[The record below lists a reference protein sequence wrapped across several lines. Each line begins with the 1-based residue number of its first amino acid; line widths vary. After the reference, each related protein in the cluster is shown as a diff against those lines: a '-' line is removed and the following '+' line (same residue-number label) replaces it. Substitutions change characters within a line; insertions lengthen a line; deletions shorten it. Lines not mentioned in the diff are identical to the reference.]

1 MLDQGGW
8 YDNGDKEKNF
18 KQIVKCI
25 FVSAMGPPG
34 GGRSFVTPR
43 LVRHLSMISLATFD
57 DDTLN
62 RIFGTIL
69 KWFFGNN
76 GFPQD
81 IIKLESK
88 IVNGTLEMYKMAMK
102 ELLPTPTKS
111 HYLFNLRD
119 FAKVIM
125 GICLSDKE
133 KVNTTDVLARLW
145 THEVWRVFAD
155 RLINEEDRGLMLR
168 TLREVMRK
176 SFGLNFDTIFEHLD
190 KVEADGKKDN
200 KVD

>member
-1 MLDQGGW
+1 M
-8 YDNGDKEKNF
+8 
-18 KQIVKCI
+18 
-25 FVSAMGPPG
+25 
-34 GGRSFVTPR
+34 T
-43 LVRHLSMISLATFD
+43 SLTAFD

-69 KWFFGNN
+69 RWFFSNN
-76 GFPQD
+76 GFPAD
-81 IIKLESK
+81 VVKLESK
-88 IVNGTLEMYKMAMK
+88 IVNGTLEIYKMAIK

-119 FAKVIM
+119 FAKVIL
-125 GICLSDKE
+125 GICLSDKD
-133 KVNTTDVLARLW
+133 KINTTDVVARLW

-155 RLINEEDRGLMLR
+155 RLVNEEDRLLMLK

-190 KVEADGKKDN
+190 KLDHEGKKDN
-200 KVD
+200 KID